1 MKLRVSRSRLLT
13 LLALV
18 LVGLFAATPL
28 LDPRLPEAH
37 DVGYHLFRLVQLDSL
52 LRRGVLF
59 SRWAP
64 EMAYGYGYPLFN
76 YYAPAVYYFAE
87 LFHLLGLAFPAAL
100 RATFALTLLGAA
112 VGMYLWVRDLFGRR
126 AGLVAAAAYA
136 FAPYL
141 TITLLYRGSLA
152 ELAAL
157 ALLPFILWALQ
168 RLVLRGSG
176 GHGVVALLLYA
187 LLILTHNI
195 TALLFTAVMLAYVLV
210 LATVA
215 VAGEEEN
222 PRRALWSV
230 ASRSVPLLLLGLGLT
245 AFFWLPALA
254 ERDLVK
260 IHQLYLPTAYRYADN
275 FLSLRDIFT
284 PPQAADPRMVYQP
297 RPMSLGLI
305 ALLIALPSVLWD
317 WRRRDRLRSGVVILA
332 SLGTLVTIFL
342 MLPLSLPLWEQLPL
356 IHFLQFPWRFLG
368 FSSLFVALLVGAGT
382 AELLRLLPKRLQ
394 LRSLLPALLVGGLA
408 LYLIPLQYMLRYP
421 PFGALTMRESVQF
434 ERSTG
439 SLGTTAMGE
448 FLPRVVQT
456 LPEESSPALESGERF
471 DVASLPEG
479 ARVVAADYAPL
490 RYTLDLESPVP
501 FTARF
506 HTFDFPGWRAEI
518 DGSPAPISPSEPHG
532 LITVRM
538 PAGHHTLTVR
548 FGTTPVRT
556 WATLIS
562 GASLLL
568 LLVLL
573 ITVRRHH
580 RVLLPLKAPLAPEP
594 RGRRASALVLLALA
608 ALLPFKLLYVDA
620 EGRQTPF
627 RRTRFDGQS
636 VAGVDVPLRA
646 NFGQQ
651 LHLLGVDR
659 PVAVLSGGTAD
670 VALYWRVPAPVDREY
685 SVALALVDE
694 RGFRYGQSD
703 HQHPGGYPPTTRWD
717 PSSYARD
724 RHRLPIFPGTP
735 PGTYTLQVS
744 VYPYGE
750 PEHTLDVLNEA
761 GAPVGRLFPA
771 AELAVLRPQEPPS
784 LAALAPT
791 TSTLAPLNDALTLL
805 GYDLPTRHLRAGETV
820 SLLLYWEA
828 TQDSL
833 EDLELRLD
841 LHTHA
846 GDIVASQDVPPVVG
860 YPTSQWQRGDRW
872 RGAHR
877 FLLPPD
883 IKSGTY
889 TLTVGL
895 PGGGETID
903 LGKLELTA
911 PDHLMEPPQ
920 VAQEVGGTL
929 GGLATL
935 YGYGFAPVEL
945 HPGEVLST
953 TLVWQV
959 EDETREGYKS
969 FVHLL
974 RDDGSRA
981 AGSDAVPGGW
991 QRPTTGWV
999 EGEYVVDRH
1008 IFNVPSDLPPGT
1020 YRLQVGLYDEDSGT
1034 RLHTEE
1040 GADTILL
1047 PTSLTVRP

>member
-1 MKLRVSRSRLLT
+1 MAV
-13 LLALV
+13 V

-37 DVGYHLFRLVQLDSL
+37 DVGYHLFRLVQIDSL

-76 YYAPAVYYFAE
+76 YYAPAVYYLAE

-112 VGMYLWVRDLFGRR
+112 LGMYLWVRDLFGCR

-157 ALLPFILWALQ
+157 ALLPFTLWALQ
-168 RLVLRGSG
+168 RFLLRGSWG
-176 GHGVVALLLYA
+176 YGVAALLLYA

-210 LATVA
+210 LAATA
-215 VAGEEEN
+215 VVGDADG
-222 PRRALWSV
+222 PRRAFWRVMGRAL
-230 ASRSVPLLLLGLGLT
+230 PLLLLGLGLT

-254 ERDLVK
+254 ERGLVK
-260 IHQLYLPTAYRYADN
+260 IHQLYLPSAYRYADN

-284 PPQAADPRMVYQP
+284 PPAAADPRMVYQP
-297 RPMSLGLI
+297 RPMSLGLV
-305 ALLIALPSVLWD
+305 ALLIALLSVLLG
-317 WRRRDRLRSGVVILA
+317 WRRRDGLRAGVVILA
-332 SLGTLVTIFL
+332 SLGTLVTIVL
-342 MLPLSLPLWEQLPL
+342 MLPLSQPLWERLPL

-368 FSSLFVALLVGAGT
+368 FSNLFVALLAGAGT
-382 AELLRLLPKRLQ
+382 AQLLRLLPERLR
-394 LRSLLPALLVGGLA
+394 LRSLLPALLVTTLA

-421 PFGALTMRESVQF
+421 PFGELTMRESVHF

-448 FLPRVVQT
+448 FLPKAVQA
-456 LPEESSPALESGERF
+456 LPEESSPALESGERL
-471 DVASLPEG
+471 DVASLPEE
-479 ARVVAADYAPL
+479 ARVVAAHYAPL
-490 RYTLDLESPVP
+490 RYTLELESPVP

-506 HTFDFPGWRAEI
+506 HTFDFPGWRAAI
-518 DGSPAPISPSEPHG
+518 DGQPLPITPSEPHG
-532 LITVRM
+532 LITVQV
-538 PAGHHTLTVR
+538 PAGRHTLTVR
-548 FGTTPVRT
+548 FGTTPIRT
-556 WATLIS
+556 SATLIS

-568 LLVLL
+568 LLAL
-573 ITVRRHH
+573 IVRVGLR
-580 RVLLPLKAPLAPEP
+580 RRALSPPQVSRAPEP

-608 ALLPFKLLYVDA
+608 VLLPFKLLYVDA

-627 RRTRFDGQS
+627 RRTRFDGES

-659 PVAVLSGGTAD
+659 STAVPSGDSAA

-717 PSSYARD
+717 PAGYARD
-724 RHRLPIFPGTP
+724 PHELSVFPGTP

-761 GAPVGRLFPA
+761 GSPVGRLLPA
-771 AELAVLRPQEPPS
+771 AELVVLRPPAPPS
-784 LAALAPT
+784 LAALAPMT
-791 TSTLAPLNDALTLL
+791 VTLAPLNDALILL
-805 GYDLPTRHLRAGETV
+805 GYDLPDRHLQTGEMLP
-820 SLLLYWEA
+820 LLLYWEA
-828 TQDSL
+828 TEGSL
-833 EDLELRLD
+833 GDLEMRLD
-841 LHTHA
+841 LHAHS
-846 GDIVASQDVPPVVG
+846 GEIVASQVAPPVAG
-860 YPTSQWQRGDRW
+860 YPTSRWQIGDRW

-877 FLLPPD
+877 LLLPPGLE
-883 IKSGTY
+883 SGTY
-889 TLTVGL
+889 TLTVG
-895 PGGGETID
+895 PAAGGETLD
-903 LGKLELTA
+903 LGHLAVTA
-911 PDHLMEPPQ
+911 PDHLMEPPE
-920 VAQEVGGTL
+920 VTQEVGITL

-935 YGYGFAPVEL
+935 YGYDLGRAEL

-959 EDETREGYKS
+959 EDETRKSYKS

-974 RDDGSRA
+974 RADGSRA
-981 AGSDAVPGGW
+981 AGSDAVPAGW

-1008 IFNVPSDLPPGT
+1008 TFNVPADLPPGT
-1020 YRLQVGLYDEDSGT
+1020 YRLQAGLYDEGRGT
-1034 RLHTEE
+1034 RLRTEE
-1040 GADTILL
+1040 GADTLLL
-1047 PTSLTVRP
+1047 PTSLTVLP

>member
-1 MKLRVSRSRLLT
+1 VKLRVSRRRLLT
-13 LLALV
+13 LLAVV

-52 LRRGVLF
+52 FRRGVLF

-64 EMAYGYGYPLFN
+64 ELAYGYGYPLFN
-76 YYAPAVYYFAE
+76 YYAPAVYYLAE
-87 LFHLLGLAFPAAL
+87 LLHLLGLTFPAAL

-168 RLVLRGSG
+168 RFVLRGSG

-210 LATVA
+210 LAAAA

-222 PRRALWSV
+222 ARRALWSV
-230 ASRSVPLLLLGLGLT
+230 ASRSLPLLLLGLGLT

-297 RPMSLGLI
+297 RPMSLGLL
-305 ALLIALPSVLWD
+305 ALLIALPSVLW
-317 WRRRDRLRSGVVILA
+317 RRRDRLRAGVVILA

-342 MLPLSLPLWEQLPL
+342 MLPLSLPLWERLPL

-368 FSSLFVALLVGAGT
+368 LSSLFVALLVGAGT
-382 AELLRLLPKRLQ
+382 AELLRLCPKRLR
-394 LRSLLPALLVGGLA
+394 LRPLLPALLVATLA

-456 LPEESSPALESGERF
+456 LPEERSPALESGERL
-471 DVASLPEG
+471 DVTSLPEG

-506 HTFDFPGWRAEI
+506 YTFDFPGWRAEI
-518 DGSPAPISPSEPHG
+518 DGSPVPISPSEPHG
-532 LITVRM
+532 LITVRV
-538 PAGHHTLTVR
+538 PAGRHTLTVR
-548 FGTTPVRT
+548 FGPTPVRT
-556 WATLIS
+556 WGTLIS
-562 GASLLL
+562 AVSLLL
-568 LLVLL
+568 FLALLVGMG
-573 ITVRRHH
+573 RR
-580 RVLLPLKAPLAPEP
+580 RRGLLPLGELLAPEP
-594 RGRRASALVLLALA
+594 RGRVASALVLLALA

-620 EGRQTPF
+620 EGRQSLF

-646 NFGQQ
+646 NFAEQ

-659 PVAVLSGGTAD
+659 PAAVPSGGTAD
-670 VALYWRVPAPVDREY
+670 VALYWRVPAPVDQEY

-724 RHRLPIFPGTP
+724 PHRLPIFAGTP

-750 PEHTLDVLNEA
+750 PERTLDVLNEV
-761 GAPVGRLFPA
+761 GAPVGRLLPA
-771 AELAVLRPQEPPS
+771 AELVVLRPQEPSS

-791 TSTLAPLNDALTLL
+791 TSTLVALDGALTLL

-820 SLLLYWEA
+820 PLLLYWEA
-828 TQDSL
+828 TQGSL

-846 GDIVASQDVPPVVG
+846 GDVVVSQIAPPVVG
-860 YPTSQWQRGDRW
+860 YPTSEWRAGDRW

-877 FLLPPD
+877 LLLPPD
-883 IKSGTY
+883 LESGTY

-903 LGKLELTA
+903 LGRLEITA
-911 PDHLMEPPQ
+911 PDHLMEPPE
-920 VAQEVGGTL
+920 VMQEVGGTL

-935 YGYGFAPVEL
+935 YGYDLTPVDV
-945 HPGEVLST
+945 HPGQVLST

-959 EDETREGYKS
+959 EDETRESYKS

-1008 IFNVPSDLPPGT
+1008 TFSVPADLPPGT
-1020 YRLQVGLYDEDSGT
+1020 YRLQAGLYDEGSGT
-1034 RLHTEE
+1034 RLRTEE

-1047 PTSLTVRP
+1047 PTPLTVLP